1 MLPGTVPSRNI
12 GTLYSTWQELAYI
25 RIKYSL
31 HPAVTPPYIPRYSIY
46 LTVLRAYRP
55 LPDFAKLNSS
65 SSSIIP
71 QPANPPSPS
80 SLRLLSHPLSEFP
93 VLSNYIASSFAP
105 YRIDRIPNPS
115 SSSNLSFYRSL
126 LIDVPSGPTV
136 SSVLLAILPPCH
148 IALLVVPHPRSFLR
162 HSPSIVSL
170 TAPLLSPSS
179 RRPGNGHP
187 AFVPRPP
194 FKCASE
200 SSVLRL
206 QG

>member
-1 MLPGTVPSRNI
+1 MASGIRYSPARLLGYCKRGTKRVQSAGAATAAINKDVLQR
-12 GTLYSTWQELAYI
+12 T
-25 RIKYSL
+25 RSL
-31 HPAVTPPYIPRYSIY
+31 RPAVTPPYIPRYSIY
-46 LTVLRAYRP
+46 LTILRAYRP

-65 SSSIIP
+65 I
-71 QPANPPSPS
+71 
-80 SLRLLSHPLSEFP
+80 LLASPLSSPLRVPSAQQF
-93 VLSNYIASSFAP
+93 LASSFAP

-115 SSSNLSFYRSL
+115 SPSNLSFYRSL